1 MNAKLARLL
10 AGLVIAGFAG
20 LGVSGSGG
28 ARADTDAAARAELDT
43 HIRDY
48 IMNNPEVIRDALLKL
63 ERDEEVERTK
73 TVLREY
79 KSDIYDSGSP
89 EIGNAEGTIAIVE
102 FFDYNCPYCR
112 AAYLQIKDF
121 LKDNPDTKVVLKDV
135 ASLGK
140 DSEAVARVMIAAAKQ
155 KDIAALHDALIT
167 RKGKVTEA
175 HALEAAGKLGFDV
188 ARLTAEAK
196 SSETGDSLTRT
207 QDLATRLSVTSTPL
221 YIVGHNGIAGAP
233 EDLAAQ
239 LSAHVKEIRASGC
252 DVC

>member
-1 MNAKLARLL
+1 MRPNLPLVL
-10 AGLVIAGFAG
+10 AGLLLAAPAGFAG
-20 LGVSGSGG
+20 AG
-28 ARADTDAAARAELDT
+28 ADTDRARAELDA

-48 IMNNPEVIRDALLKL
+48 ITNNPQVIRDALLKL
-63 ERDEEVERTK
+63 ERDEEIARTK

-79 KSDIYDSGSP
+79 KGDLYESGSP
-89 EIGNAEGTIAIVE
+89 EIGNTEAKIAIVE
-102 FFDYNCPYCR
+102 FFDYNCSYCR
-112 AAYLQIKDF
+112 GAYLQIKAL

-140 DSEAVARVMIAAAKQ
+140 DSEGVARVVLAAAKQ
-155 KDIAALHDALIT
+155 KGIAELHDALMT

-175 HALEAAGKLGFDV
+175 HAIEAAGKLGFDIE
-188 ARLTAEAK
+188 RLKTDAK
-196 SSETGDSLTRT
+196 SSETGDRLTRT

-221 YIVGHNGIAGAP
+221 YIIGHNGIAGAP

-239 LSAHVKEIRASGC
+239 LAEHVKGIRASGC